1 MTRLVVIGS
10 GMAGLTA
17 ALEARARD
25 GVDVVLLT
33 KAALHDSNT
42 AWAQGGIAVVTDP
55 ADSVAAHVADT
66 LVAGAGLSDDDAVR
80 VLCGEGPEAV
90 AGLIRRGVLF
100 DVHEGELSR
109 GLEAAHSHARILHA
123 GGDATGAAIS
133 SALVARV
140 RASGVDVREH
150 TMAVDLHV
158 VDGRVAGVR
167 LLDGSVLAADA
178 VVLAT
183 GGAGQLYPFTTNPLV
198 ATGDGLA
205 MALRAGAVAADLE
218 LYQFH
223 PTALAVPGSPL
234 VSEAVRG
241 EGAVLRA
248 LDGHRFMTEVHA
260 DAELAP
266 RDVVAR
272 GIAAQMAR
280 QGGAPV
286 LLDATA
292 LGAEFLARRF
302 PSIDATVRAH
312 GFDWSREP
320 LPVSPAA
327 HYFMG
332 GVRTDLWGR
341 TSLPGLLAVG
351 EVACTGVHGA
361 NRLASNSLLEG
372 AVFGRRVVDAAI
384 GVAPVDGSAF
394 DEEWSAPVEVGR
406 SAPAEPLSRT
416 DLQRLLWD
424 TAGLDRDAAGLGRA
438 QALLGGGAGPWAADG
453 TGGGAGPWAAE
464 DTGGGAGPWAA
475 DGTGGGAGPWAA
487 EDTGLDVK
495 AVEDANLRTVAAAL
509 VASALARRE
518 SRGGHFRSDAPE
530 TDPAQARHSAVV
542 LASVRAEREVVA
554 C

>member
-1 MTRLVVIGS
+1 MTRVLVLGS
-10 GMAGLTA
+10 GVAGLTA
-17 ALEARARD
+17 ALDADGRD

-33 KAALHDSNT
+33 KAGLAESNT

-55 ADSVAAHVADT
+55 ADSVASHVADT

-80 VLCGEGPEAV
+80 VLCGEGPRAV
-90 AGLIRRGVLF
+90 ADLMARGVHF
-100 DVHEGELSR
+100 DVHGGELSR

-133 SALVARV
+133 RALVERV

-150 TMAVDLHV
+150 TMAVDLV
-158 VDGRVAGVR
+158 VEHGTVVGVR
-167 LLDGSVLAADA
+167 LLDGSVLEADA

-183 GGAGQLYPFTTNPLV
+183 GGAGQLYPFTTNPEV

-218 LYQFH
+218 FYQFH

-248 LDGHRFMTEVHA
+248 LDGTRFMTDVHP

-280 QGGAPV
+280 QGGAPAQ
-286 LLDATA
+286 LDATA
-292 LGAEFLARRF
+292 LGAAFLARRF

-312 GFDWSREP
+312 GMDWSREP
-320 LPVSPAA
+320 VPVSPAA

-372 AVFGRRVVDAAI
+372 AVFGRRVVDAAL
-384 GVAPVDGSAF
+384 GLAPVDEPAF
-394 DEEWSAPVEVGR
+394 DEEWPAPVEVGR
-406 SAPAEPLSRT
+406 GAPVEPLQRT
-416 DLQRLLWD
+416 DLQRLLWE
-424 TAGLDRDAAGLGRA
+424 TAGLSRDAAGLQRA
-438 QALLGGGAGPWAADG
+438 AALLGLGGGAVRRGSGTTGPWAKD
-453 TGGGAGPWAAE
+453 
-464 DTGGGAGPWAA
+464 
-475 DGTGGGAGPWAA
+475 
-487 EDTGLDVK
+487 DVK
-495 AVEDANLRTVAAAL
+495 AVEDANLHTVAAAL
-509 VASALARRE
+509 VAAALARRE
-518 SRGGHFRSDAPE
+518 SRGGHFRADAPA
-530 TDPAQARHSAVV
+530 TDPAQAHHGSVV
-542 LASVRAEREVVA
+542 LAPARRPQQVVA